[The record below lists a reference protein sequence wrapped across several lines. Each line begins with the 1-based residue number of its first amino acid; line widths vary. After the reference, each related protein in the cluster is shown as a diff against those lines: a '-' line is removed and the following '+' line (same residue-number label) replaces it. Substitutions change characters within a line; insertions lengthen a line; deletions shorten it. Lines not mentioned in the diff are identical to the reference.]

1 MIKKIYM
8 PFMLAFAVVSGVSLS
23 ASAALLT
30 EKALQTAI
38 ENTKKLEQTEENKQ
52 QLQLLEDTLAFITQ
66 TEKVKADN
74 DALTAEITGAHK
86 AIAASK
92 ANFEKLKAQTLPT
105 SEKLAE
111 QDISALQALQEETQA
126 ALEKAQNEL
135 TATNT
140 KLIAQNAAPDKA
152 QAALSA
158 NAKRKS
164 ALNTELANS
173 ALSDAAKNKIEAE
186 LALLDAQNSYSQTL
200 LRGNEELS
208 SLYNARLD
216 EKKQAQQNQQ
226 QLLSQIQEALNIK
239 LVQASKN
246 KVEEAEKSQQKNKNT
261 NPVISKELD
270 FNTTISE
277 ELLKK
282 TTEISQLSQDNL
294 RIKNVLDNLQ
304 QTQRNIEEQIS
315 SLQGTLVLSRIIN
328 KQRQSLPQD
337 KVIKG
342 LSKQIADLRVRVFD
356 ISEFKDSLVD
366 TQAYIS
372 KLESREKTT
381 FTDSEKAQLEE
392 ILQTRSKTLSE
403 LLKLLNNQLN
413 LSINIELNQQ
423 QVKTIS
429 DALQQKLQQQSF
441 WVKSNSEMDL
451 EWFARFPGLAGYE
464 LTEISKKLDFSN
476 WKDNLGLAG
485 LLIGGLSLLT
495 LFIRRQHD
503 RIKQKLT
510 KINNSMLTV
519 PTDSQW
525 NTPMAIFWTVVLCL
539 PSTFMFLIVFVL
551 VTYICFLDPTEV
563 WPWGLKMA
571 FYWLYFAFMLA
582 MLRPNGIAYRHF
594 NMPQSSNAVFRKILK
609 HSVWVIGLLLN
620 TSIFNNATEYG
631 IAYDVIGQAMTVLVL
646 VSVLFVVVPGFRM
659 GIATYQ
665 KAASYKRDA
674 KPMLL
679 GLVRIL
685 LVLAPIALI
694 VLIVMGYYYTA
705 SQIIEH
711 LVASYFAIV
720 TWIIIRNMV
729 YRGFN
734 VSSRRLSYRRLQEKR
749 ALAQAKAQAQQNGQ
763 EQTVETEDSAL
774 VLQDDAIS
782 VSDIKN
788 QMLKITDLVLW
799 TALFGLLYWVWSDL
813 VTVAYY
819 LKEITLWQQAT
830 TTEAGTVME
839 SITLLNLLV
848 AMIVLIVTYILVKNL
863 GGLLETLVFS
873 NLNLSQGT
881 PYTITTIFPYLLII
895 IGASI
900 AFAS

>member
-1 MIKKIYM
+1 M
-8 PFMLAFAVVSGVSLS
+8 
-23 ASAALLT
+23 
-30 EKALQTAI
+30 
-38 ENTKKLEQTEENKQ
+38 
-52 QLQLLEDTLAFITQ
+52 
-66 TEKVKADN
+66 KADN
-74 DALTAEITGAHK
+74 DALVAEITGAHK

-381 FTDSEKAQLEE
+381 FTDAEKAQLEE
-392 ILQTRSKTLSE
+392 ILQ
-403 LLKLLNNQLN
+403 
-413 LSINIELNQQ
+413 
-423 QVKTIS
+423 
-429 DALQQKLQQQSF
+429 A
-441 WVKSNSEMDL
+441 
-451 EWFARFPGLAGYE
+451 
-464 LTEISKKLDFSN
+464 
-476 WKDNLGLAG
+476 
-485 LLIGGLSLLT
+485 
-495 LFIRRQHD
+495 
-503 RIKQKLT
+503 T
-510 KINNSMLTV
+510 K
-519 PTDSQW
+519 
-525 NTPMAIFWTVVLCL
+525 
-539 PSTFMFLIVFVL
+539 
-551 VTYICFLDPTEV
+551 
-563 WPWGLKMA
+563 
-571 FYWLYFAFMLA
+571 
-582 MLRPNGIAYRHF
+582 
-594 NMPQSSNAVFRKILK
+594 
-609 HSVWVIGLLLN
+609 
-620 TSIFNNATEYG
+620 
-631 IAYDVIGQAMTVLVL
+631 
-646 VSVLFVVVPGFRM
+646 
-659 GIATYQ
+659 
-665 KAASYKRDA
+665 
-674 KPMLL
+674 
-679 GLVRIL
+679 
-685 LVLAPIALI
+685 
-694 VLIVMGYYYTA
+694 
-705 SQIIEH
+705 
-711 LVASYFAIV
+711 
-720 TWIIIRNMV
+720 
-729 YRGFN
+729 
-734 VSSRRLSYRRLQEKR
+734 
-749 ALAQAKAQAQQNGQ
+749 
-763 EQTVETEDSAL
+763 
-774 VLQDDAIS
+774 
-782 VSDIKN
+782 
-788 QMLKITDLVLW
+788 
-799 TALFGLLYWVWSDL
+799 
-813 VTVAYY
+813 
-819 LKEITLWQQAT
+819 
-830 TTEAGTVME
+830 
-839 SITLLNLLV
+839 
-848 AMIVLIVTYILVKNL
+848 
-863 GGLLETLVFS
+863 
-873 NLNLSQGT
+873 
-881 PYTITTIFPYLLII
+881 
-895 IGASI
+895 
-900 AFAS
+900 